1 VVKDEQGLTKA
12 LDTLASLRERFS
24 RMSLS
29 DSGIWT
35 NQNLSWAR
43 AVGDMLVLA
52 DPILRGSLERR
63 ESRGSHYRVDY
74 LERNDEKFLKTTIA
88 SYNEATGEADISFEE
103 TEYGVVTPRIRDYS
117 TTKKQKKDAAE
128 PAGGTDR
135 TSGAAAETP
144 AAVGG
149 KA

>member
-1 VVKDEQGLTKA
+1 MKRSRDQREGQTGDGRKDHRDQ
-12 LDTLASLRERFS
+12 RS
-24 RMSLS
+24 RGRRQ
-29 DSGIWT
+29 SG
-35 NQNLSWAR
+35 
-43 AVGDMLVLA
+43 
-52 DPILRGSLERR
+52 ERR

-74 LERNDEKFLKTTIA
+74 LQRNDEKFLKTTIA